1 MYENRFCAAYGIG
14 HPIASAG
21 MAFVASTPDLAI
33 AVGKAGGMAA
43 IGSGILP
50 PDAIRA
56 TLTTFRAATSAPI
69 NLNFVTFMTTQ
80 ETIALCEELRPEI
93 VSFHWGHPSP
103 AWIARLQRAGIRVW
117 EQVGSVAA
125 ARQAVADGIDLVI
138 VQGSEAGGHNFGELP
153 LLDALNQ
160 VRAAIGADPL
170 LLGAGGI
177 VDGAGLAAAMQAGA
191 DGAMI
196 GSRLVASIE
205 ADAHVGYKAAIVA
218 SDGADTLRTSLFGRD
233 MPHFNPMRV
242 IANAV
247 VRNWHGHDAEMPK
260 QDENLPVIA
269 TVRLG
274 PMEIPARRFSS
285 FVPTRDTVGDID
297 QMALL
302 AGEGIGNIH
311 SVLPVAQIIETMG
324 TDARALLDVDGA

>member
-1 MYENRFCAAYGIG
+1 VSGNQFCAAYGVR

-21 MAFVASTPDLAI
+21 MAFVGSTPDLAI
-33 AVGKAGGMAA
+33 AVGKAGGLAA
-43 IGSGILP
+43 IGAGILP
-50 PDAIRA
+50 PDAIGA
-56 TLTTFRAATSAPI
+56 TLATFRAALSAPV
-69 NLNFVTFMTTQ
+69 NLNFVTFMTTDV
-80 ETIALCEELRPEI
+80 TIALCEELRPEI

-125 ARQAVADGIDLVI
+125 AQQAVVDGIDLVI
-138 VQGSEAGGHNFGELP
+138 VQGSEAGGHNYGELP
-153 LLDALNQ
+153 LLDALEQ
-160 VRAAIGADPL
+160 VRAAVGYSPL

-177 VDGAGLAAAMQAGA
+177 VDGAGLAAAIRAGA

-205 ADAHVGYKAAIVA
+205 ADAHADYKAAIVA
-218 SDGADTLRTSLFGRD
+218 SNGADTLRTALFGQD

-247 VRNWHGHDAEMPK
+247 VREWHGREAEMPR
-260 QDENLPVIA
+260 QDENLPFIA
-269 TVRLG
+269 TVQLG
-274 PMEIPARRFSS
+274 PTAIPARRFSS

-302 AGEGIGNIH
+302 AGKGIGAIH
-311 SVLPVAQIIETMG
+311 SILPVAEIIEIM
-324 TDARALLDVDGA
+324 AAEASALLDADGT